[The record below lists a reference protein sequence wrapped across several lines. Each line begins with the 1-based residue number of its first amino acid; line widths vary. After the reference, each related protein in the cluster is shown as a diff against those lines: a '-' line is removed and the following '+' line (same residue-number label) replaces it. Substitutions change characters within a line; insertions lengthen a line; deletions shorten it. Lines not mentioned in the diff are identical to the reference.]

1 VAFIPMAQTAF
12 RNLFTKPATR
22 RYPFVVRPAFPT
34 SRGRILN
41 DFPKCIL
48 CSLCAKHCPADAIV
62 VDKAQG
68 LWRIDRFACVICG
81 ACVRACPVK
90 CLSMGNERP
99 RAVDFADTAG
109 RSHEHRREPS
119 AAASPAAGTAAPGAA
134 LPGSKPPE
142 GGESGAGA

>member
-1 VAFIPMAQTAF
+1 MAFIPMARTAL

-22 RYPFVVRPAFPT
+22 RYPFVVRPTYPT

-48 CSLCAKHCPADAIV
+48 CSMCAKHCPADAIV
-62 VDKAQG
+62 VDKAAG

-81 ACVRACPVK
+81 ACIRACPVK

-99 RAVDFADTAG
+99 RALDFADVAG
-109 RSHEHRREPS
+109 RSQEHRRE
-119 AAASPAAGTAAPGAA
+119 AAPAAGGGSDAAVAGGA
-134 LPGSKPPE
+134 S
-142 GGESGAGA
+142 GGA

>member
-1 VAFIPMAQTAF
+1 MAFIPMARTAL

-22 RYPFVVRPAFPT
+22 RYPFVVRPTYPT

-48 CSLCAKHCPADAIV
+48 CSMCAKHCPADAIV
-62 VDKAQG
+62 VDKAAG

-81 ACVRACPVK
+81 ACIRACPVK

-99 RAVDFADTAG
+99 TALDFSDAAG
-109 RSHEHRREPS
+109 RVHEHRREAVPT
-119 AAASPAAGTAAPGAA
+119 AGNGSDAAPAGGA
-134 LPGSKPPE
+134 S
-142 GGESGAGA
+142 AGA